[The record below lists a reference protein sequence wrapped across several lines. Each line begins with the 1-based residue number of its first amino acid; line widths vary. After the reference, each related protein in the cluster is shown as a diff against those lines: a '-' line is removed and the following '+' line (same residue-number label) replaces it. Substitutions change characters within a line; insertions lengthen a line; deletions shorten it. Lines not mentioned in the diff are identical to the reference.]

1 MVTADGHI
9 VIRRYDNNKYWY
21 RCIRVRSIR
30 ICTYSLM
37 FSNFRIV
44 YETLVSYTKSR
55 ATDCNLTSMSS
66 GFQNRS
72 RKTRLPWKYFVV
84 KDNSATGT
92 IKLGDKL
99 SVDTKIDSKENMFSR
114 GSIEDYFI
122 MIFNQARIFVIVLSK
137 I

>member
-72 RKTRLPWKYFVV
+72 RKPDYHENILSLKTIRPQELLNLAISCQLIRRLIQK
-84 KDNSATGT
+84 
-92 IKLGDKL
+92 
-99 SVDTKIDSKENMFSR
+99 KICFLE
-114 GSIEDYFI
+114 
-122 MIFNQARIFVIVLSK
+122 AR
-137 I
+137 